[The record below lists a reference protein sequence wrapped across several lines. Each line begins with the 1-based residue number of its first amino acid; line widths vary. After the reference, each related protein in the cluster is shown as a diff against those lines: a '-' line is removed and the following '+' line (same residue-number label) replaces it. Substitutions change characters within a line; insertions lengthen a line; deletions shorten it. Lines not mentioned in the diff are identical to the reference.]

1 MYRFKS
7 ISNQYSGGEYIEEMS
22 FVDPRNKGIEVDFMQ
37 SETGKVS
44 EWNHIFNPPNWNNHD
59 DNDIE
64 F

>member
-22 FVDPRNKGIEVDFMQ
+22 IVDPCNKGIEADFMQ
-37 SETGKVS
+37 NETGKVS
-44 EWNHIFNPPNWNNHD
+44 EWNHIFNPHHWNNHD